1 MLSSVKIPILCLG
14 AMLAWSAASQASAEG
29 WQRPTAH
36 GGEISRSVTKDGG
49 VYTGSTTRTGPNGG
63 STYTSSSKC
72 VGGVVDR
79 CARSY
84 SGTGP
89 NGQTFSGKRVS
100 ARGPFRGRSA
110 GSFTGPNGNTVHGF
124 RRWRR

>member
-1 MLSSVKIPILCLG
+1 MLSTAKFPMLCLG
-14 AMLAWSAASQASAEG
+14 AMLGWSAVSPAAAEE
-29 WQRPTAH
+29 WKRPTTH
-36 GGEISRSVTKDGG
+36 GGEISRSVGRDGNI
-49 VYTGSTTRTGPNGG
+49 VTGSTTRTGPNGG
-63 STYTSSSKC
+63 TYTSTSKC

-89 NGQTFSGKRVS
+89 DGQSFSGKRLS
-100 ARGPFRGRSA
+100 ARGPFRGRSV
-110 GSFTGPNGNTVHGF
+110 GSFTGPDGNTIHGF

>member
-1 MLSSVKIPILCLG
+1 MLSRFKLPLLCLG
-14 AMLAWSAASQASAEG
+14 AMVVWSAASPASAEE
-29 WQRPTAH
+29 WTRKTVH
-36 GGEISRSVTKDGG
+36 GGELSRSVGKDGD

-63 STYTSSSKC
+63 TYTSGSTC
-72 VGGVVDR
+72 TAGVVDR
-79 CARSY
+79 CSRSY

-89 NGQTFSGKRVS
+89 NGKTFSGERYS
-100 ARGPFRGRSA
+100 AAGPFRGRSV

>member
-1 MLSSVKIPILCLG
+1 MLSSAKIHLTCLG
-14 AMLAWSAASQASAEG
+14 AMFVASAVVPATAEE

-36 GGEISRSVTKDGG
+36 GGEISRSISREGNF
-49 VYTGSTTRTGPNGG
+49 YTGSTTRTGPNGG
-63 STYTSSSKC
+63 TYTSSSKC
-72 VGGVVDR
+72 VAGVVGR

-89 NGQTFSGKRVS
+89 DGQSFSGKRVS

-110 GSFTGPNGNTVHGF
+110 GSFTGPDGNMVFGF

>member
-1 MLSSVKIPILCLG
+1 MTFPMKIQLFCLG
-14 AMLAWSAASQASAEG
+14 VIFLASAASAASAEE
-29 WQRPTAH
+29 WKRPTAH
-36 GGEISRSVTKDGG
+36 GGEISRSVGKDGN

-63 STYTSSSKC
+63 TYTSSSKC

-100 ARGPFRGRSA
+100 ARWPFHGRSA

>member
-1 MLSSVKIPILCLG
+1 MLSSVKIPMFCLG
-14 AMLAWSAASQASAEG
+14 AMLVWSAASPASAEE
-29 WQRPTAH
+29 WQRPTVH
-36 GGEISRSVTKDGG
+36 GGEISRSVGKDGS

-63 STYTSSSKC
+63 TYTSSSKC

>member
-1 MLSSVKIPILCLG
+1 MLFSVKIPALCIG
-14 AMLAWSAASQASAEG
+14 AVLAWSAASPASAEE
-29 WQRPTAH
+29 WRRPTAH
-36 GGEISRSVTKDGG
+36 GGEISRSVTRDGN
-49 VYTGSTTRTGPNGG
+49 VYTGSTTRTGANGG
-63 STYTSSSKC
+63 AYTSSSKC
-72 VGGVVDR
+72 IGGVVDR

-100 ARGPFRGRSA
+100 AAGPFRGRSA
-110 GSFTGPNGNTVHGF
+110 GSFTGPNGKTVYGI

>member
-1 MLSSVKIPILCLG
+1 MTFPMKIQLFCLG
-14 AMLAWSAASQASAEG
+14 AIFLASAASPASAEE
-29 WQRPTAH
+29 WKRPTAH
-36 GGEISRSVTKDGG
+36 GGEINRSVGKDGN

-63 STYTSSSKC
+63 TYTSNSKC
-72 VGGVVDR
+72 VGGIVDR

>member
-1 MLSSVKIPILCLG
+1 MTFPMKIQLFCLG
-14 AMLAWSAASQASAEG
+14 AIFLASAASPASAEE
-29 WQRPTAH
+29 WKRPTAH
-36 GGEISRSVTKDGG
+36 GGEISRSVGKDGN

-63 STYTSSSKC
+63 TYTSNSKC

-110 GSFTGPNGNTVHGF
+110 GSFTGPNGNRVHGF

>member
-1 MLSSVKIPILCLG
+1 MFSAKKIHLLFAVALAFAPI
-14 AMLAWSAASQASAEG
+14 ASPAAAKE
-29 WQRPTAH
+29 WTRKTAH
-36 GGEISRSVTKDGG
+36 GGEIGRDIGKDGG
-49 VYTGSTTRTGPNGG
+49 VITGSTTRTGPNGG
-63 STYTSSSKC
+63 TYTSNSKC

-89 NGQTFSGKRVS
+89 NGNSFSGNRAS
-100 ARGPFRGRSA
+100 ARGPFGGRSV
-110 GSFTGPNGNTVHGF
+110 GSFTGPNGNTGFGF

>member
-1 MLSSVKIPILCLG
+1 MTFLTKIQLFCLG
-14 AMLAWSAASQASAEG
+14 AIFLASAASPASAEE
-29 WQRPTAH
+29 WKRPTAH
-36 GGEISRSVTKDGG
+36 GGEISRSVGKDGN

-63 STYTSSSKC
+63 TYTSNSKC

-89 NGQTFSGKRVS
+89 HGQTFSGKRVS
-100 ARGPFRGRSA
+100 ARGPFHGRSA
-110 GSFTGPNGNTVHGF
+110 GSFTGPNGNRVHGF

>member
-1 MLSSVKIPILCLG
+1 MLPSAKIHLLCLA
-14 AMLAWSAASQASAEG
+14 AMLVAATAVPAAAEE

-36 GGEISRSVTKDGG
+36 GGEISRSVSRDGG

-63 STYTSSSKC
+63 TYTSSSKC
-72 VGGVVDR
+72 VTGVVDR

-89 NGQTFSGKRVS
+89 DGQSFSGKRVS

-110 GSFTGPNGNTVHGF
+110 GSFTGPDGNTAFGF

>member
-1 MLSSVKIPILCLG
+1 MTFPMKIQLFCLG
-14 AMLAWSAASQASAEG
+14 AIFLASAASPASAEE
-29 WQRPTAH
+29 WKRPTAH
-36 GGEISRSVTKDGG
+36 GGEISRSVGTDGN

-63 STYTSSSKC
+63 TYTSSSKC
-72 VGGVVDR
+72 VEGVVDR

-100 ARGPFRGRSA
+100 ARGPFHGRSA

>member
-1 MLSSVKIPILCLG
+1 MTFPMKIQLFCLG
-14 AMLAWSAASQASAEG
+14 AIFLASAASPVSAEE
-29 WQRPTAH
+29 WKRPTAH
-36 GGEISRSVTKDGG
+36 GGEISRGVGKDGN
-49 VYTGSTTRTGPNGG
+49 VYTGSATRTGPNGG
-63 STYTSSSKC
+63 TYTSSSKC

-100 ARGPFRGRSA
+100 ARGPIHGRSA

>member
-1 MLSSVKIPILCLG
+1 MLSSAKIYLFCLG
-14 AMLAWSAASQASAEG
+14 AMLVASAAVPAAAEE
-29 WQRPTAH
+29 WQRPTCMAAKI
-36 GGEISRSVTKDGG
+36 GRSVSREGG
-49 VYTGSTTRTGPNGG
+49 VYTGSTTRTGPDGG
-63 STYTSSSKC
+63 SYTSSSKC
-72 VGGVVDR
+72 VAGVVDR

-89 NGQTFSGKRVS
+89 DGQSFSGKRVS

-110 GSFTGPNGNTVHGF
+110 GSFTGPDGNTVFGS

>member
-1 MLSSVKIPILCLG
+1 MLSSVKIPIFCLG
-14 AMLAWSAASQASAEG
+14 AMLVWSAPASAEE

-36 GGEISRSVTKDGG
+36 GGEISRSVGKDGN
-49 VYTGSTTRTGPNGG
+49 VLSGSTTRTGPNGG
-63 STYTSSSKC
+63 TYTSSSKC

>member
-1 MLSSVKIPILCLG
+1 MLSRTKFPLLCLG
-14 AMLAWSAASQASAEG
+14 ALVVWSIAAPASAEE
-29 WQRPTAH
+29 WKRPTVH
-36 GGEISRSVTKDGG
+36 GGELSRSVSRDGN

-63 STYTSSSKC
+63 TYTSNSTC

-79 CARSY
+79 CSRSY
-84 SGTGP
+84 SGAGP
-89 NGQTFSGKRVS
+89 NGQAFSGQRCS
-100 ARGPFRGRSA
+100 AAGPLRGRSV

>member
-1 MLSSVKIPILCLG
+1 MSSKTKFSLLCLG
-14 AMLAWSAASQASAEG
+14 AIAVWSAASPASAEE
-29 WQRPTAH
+29 WKRPTVH
-36 GGEISRSVTKDGG
+36 GGELSRSVSRDGN
-49 VYTGSTTRTGPNGG
+49 VYTGSTTRTGANGG
-63 STYTSSSKC
+63 AYTSRSQC
-72 VGGVVDR
+72 IGGVVDR

-100 ARGPFRGRSA
+100 AAGPFRGRSA
-110 GSFTGPNGNTVHGF
+110 GSFTGPNGKTVYGI

>member
-1 MLSSVKIPILCLG
+1 MLSSAKFSLLCLG
-14 AMLAWSAASQASAEG
+14 AMLVWSAASPAVAEE
-29 WQRPTAH
+29 WKRPTAH
-36 GGEISRSVTKDGG
+36 GGEISRSVSKDGNIH
-49 VYTGSTTRTGPNGG
+49 TGSTTRTGPNGG
-63 STYTSSSKC
+63 TYTSSSKC

-89 NGQTFSGKRVS
+89 DGQSFSGERVS